1 MATNQ
6 YIKPQQGY
14 QSEQDLYEEMIIEN
28 IQISGLDF
36 IYIPRTLSE
45 SYDQIFGEDVLSSF
59 KSHAVIEMYLDDY
72 QGYGGESEM
81 ISKFGLNIID
91 TATFIIS
98 RKRYQEVVTPIVPDS
113 RNEVLKLRPCE
124 GDLIY
129 APFSKSLMEVKF
141 VEDEAPGFYQLN
153 KKFVWSLRCE
163 LVQINN
169 EKFETGNTEIDDM
182 FGRNLN
188 RLDNSVV
195 QEDEFTIL
203 CEDGGYITTEEYVVS
218 KPYDEMLGY
227 GDDTAIK
234 KEFLEI
240 MDFDESSPFNNE
252 RF

>member
-6 YIKPQQGY
+6 YIRPQQGY
-14 QSEQDLYEEMIIEN
+14 VNEQDLYEEMIIEN

-36 IYIPRTLSE
+36 IYIPRTISD
-45 SYDQIFGEDVLSSF
+45 SFDQVFGEDVLSSF
-59 KSHAVIEMYLDDY
+59 DSHAVLEMWLEDLT
-72 QGYGGESEM
+72 GYGGESELLT
-81 ISKFGLNIID
+81 KFGLNIRD

-98 RKRYQEVVTPIVPDS
+98 RKRFIEVVTPIVPES
-113 RNEVLKLRPCE
+113 RNEILKLRPCE

-129 APFSKSLMEVKF
+129 APFSKSLFQVDF

-163 LVQINN
+163 LVQFNN
-169 EKFETGNTEIDDM
+169 EKFETGNIEVDDL

-195 QEDEFTIL
+195 QEDGYTIL

-218 KPYDEMLGY
+218 KPYDDMLGY
-227 GDDTAIK
+227 GDETAIK

-240 MDFDESSPFNNE
+240 MDFDESNPFFE
-252 RF
+252 

>member
-14 QSEQDLYEEMIIEN
+14 IQEQNLYEEMLIEN

-36 IYIPRTLSE
+36 VYIPRTLSD
-45 SYDQIFGEDVLSSF
+45 SFDQIFGEDVLSSF
-59 KSHAVIEMYLDDY
+59 DSHAVLEMWLEDFS
-72 QGYGGESEM
+72 GFGGESEM
-81 ISKFGLNIID
+81 LSKFGMEIRD

-98 RKRYQEVVTPIVPDS
+98 RKRYQEVVVPIVPET
-113 RNEVLKLRPCE
+113 RNEKLKTRPCE

-129 APFSKSLMEVKF
+129 APFSKSLFELKF

-153 KKFVWSLRCE
+153 KKYVWSLRCE

-169 EKFETGNTEIDDM
+169 EKFSTGNTEVDDM

-188 RLDNSVV
+188 RLDNSLL
-195 QEDEFTIL
+195 QEDGFTIL
-203 CEDGGYITTEEYVVS
+203 CEDGGFITTEEYIIS
-218 KPYDEMLGY
+218 SPYDDMLGY

-240 MDFDESSPFNNE
+240 MDFSEDNPFSE
-252 RF
+252 

>member
-6 YIKPQQGY
+6 YIRPQQGY
-14 QSEQDLYEEMIIEN
+14 TSEHDLYEEMIVEN

-59 KSHAVIEMYLDDY
+59 DSHAVLEMYCEDFAS
-72 QGYGGESEM
+72 GYGGESEM
-81 ISKFGLNIID
+81 LSKFGMEIRD

-98 RKRYQEVVTPIVPDS
+98 RKRYRDVVVPIVPES
-113 RNEVLKLRPCE
+113 RNETLKLRPCE

-129 APFSKSLMEVKF
+129 APFSKSLFELKF
-141 VEDEAPGFYQLN
+141 CEDEAPGFYQLN

-163 LVQINN
+163 LVQFNN
-169 EKFETGNTEIDDM
+169 EKFDTGNTEVDDM

-188 RLDNSVV
+188 RLDNSVIL
-195 QEDEFTIL
+195 EDGFNIL
-203 CEDGGYITTEEYVVS
+203 CEDGGCFTTEEYVVS
-218 KPYDEMLGY
+218 KPYDEMFGY
-227 GDDTAIK
+227 GDDSAIK

-240 MDFDESSPFNNE
+240 MDFSEDNPFQE
-252 RF
+252 